1 VLEALAKGGAM
12 TASEIAEATGLG
24 RATISSTL
32 TRLARSGDVAKAAR
46 GYQLPGTT
54 VTSKANRAKPRAS
67 KQRASKPRASKP
79 RASKPRASKAQA
91 SAKSASAPAQAS
103 TATRS
108 APGATKA
115 SILAA
120 LSTEQGATSGDV
132 AAATGIS
139 RGTVSTTLSRLVK
152 TGDVIKAERGYV
164 LPG

>member
-91 SAKSASAPAQAS
+91 SAKSASALAS
-103 TATRS
+103 TAARS